1 MLVEKQKE
9 VDCMKQQ
16 CNEARDVKDKL
27 NKIYST
33 NRDLVTRKCALES
46 AVANRDKQMQELN
59 EKLAKKEDELSTINE
74 KNQNAI
80 YNQLAKQH
88 IEERRQDERQ

>member
-46 AVANRDKQMQELN
+46 AVANRDKQM
-59 EKLAKKEDELSTINE
+59 
-74 KNQNAI
+74 
-80 YNQLAKQH
+80 
-88 IEERRQDERQ
+88 